1 MFRGDFRGWLSGGI
15 GAGLAIS
22 GPSGGL
28 PLRPP
33 WKWLLFSGIL
43 LGQPTAIDSVYGL
56 AGLSLEMDRHSFS
69 PSSLIPKGTFQR
81 KAWYRWAVDT
91 AWQGIPLSEIHLAF
105 YRDKLH
111 TIEIK
116 LSRPKDAEAFLILLE
131 TYLGKGKQ
139 DGYAPRYRWQGEKA
153 FLLYD
158 QNILTKTTVIRLESL
173 VLQRQLERDVYRE
186 YQSR

>member
-1 MFRGDFRGWLSGGI
+1 MFRGEVWGRLPRGI
-15 GAGLAIS
+15 VVTRAIAA
-22 GPSGGL
+22 PLEGL
-28 PLRPP
+28 PFSSCWRWVFL
-33 WKWLLFSGIL
+33 SGIL
-43 LGQPTAIDSVYGL
+43 LGQPALIDSVYGL

-116 LSRPKDAEAFLILLE
+116 LSRPEDAEAFLILLE

-139 DGYAPRYRWQGEKA
+139 DGYAPRYRWQGERA
-153 FLLYD
+153 SLLYD
-158 QNILTKTTVIRLESL
+158 QNILTKTTLIRLESL

>member
-1 MFRGDFRGWLSGGI
+1 MFRGEVRRWLSGNI
-15 GAGLAIS
+15 NVLRAVAGRSTRGLIS
-22 GPSGGL
+22 SC
-28 PLRPP
+28 
-33 WKWLLFSGIL
+33 WTWLFLSGIF
-43 LGQPTAIDSVYGL
+43 LGQPAAIDSVYGL
-56 AGLSLEMDRHSFS
+56 VGLSLEMDRRAFS

-91 AWQGIPLSEIHLAF
+91 TWQGIPLSEIHLAF

-116 LSRPKDAEAFLILLE
+116 LSRPEDAEAFLILLE

-139 DGYAPRYRWQGEKA
+139 DGYAPRYRWHGERA
-153 FLLYD
+153 SLLYD
-158 QNILTKTTVIRLESL
+158 QNILTKMTVIRLESL
-173 VLQRQLERDVYRE
+173 ALQRQLERDVYRE